1 MNIYVEL
8 SIFQKTLSLQKML
21 YSFAFQ
27 LPFFQLK
34 GSRGHNPVD
43 YMVCVLTPFPFF
55 SLQKWVEGKLDI
67 ALGREHGD

>member
-27 LPFFQLK
+27 LPFF
-34 GSRGHNPVD
+34 S
-43 YMVCVLTPFPFF
+43 
-55 SLQKWVEGKLDI
+55 
-67 ALGREHGD
+67 